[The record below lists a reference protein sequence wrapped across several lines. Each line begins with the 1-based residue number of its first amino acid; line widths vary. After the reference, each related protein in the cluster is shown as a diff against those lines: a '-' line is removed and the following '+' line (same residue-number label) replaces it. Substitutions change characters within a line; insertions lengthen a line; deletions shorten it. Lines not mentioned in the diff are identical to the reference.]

1 MDILEMIDE
10 AKKLMR
16 GKMLELNEDKCTIV
30 GDVHADIEAFE
41 LLEEKIYGKA
51 IFLGDYADR
60 GDEPLEVYERILK
73 MFIEDK
79 AVLLRGNHETEDV
92 YPHEL
97 PWQLSS
103 YEDGEEIYRSL
114 VDLWERMPYSAILN
128 GEIWLAHGGVPCRSD
143 LSGISNPSNDLAL
156 EILWNDPW
164 EREECGENFKRGV
177 MFFFGKKATR
187 NLFEKLG
194 VRLVVR
200 AHEPH
205 KVLRVEQNGMVITVG
220 SCANPYGQANFAIL
234 RLDSGQRWQDGYD
247 FVDKFGM
254 ELSIY

>member
-1 MDILEMIDE
+1 MDILELIDE

-16 GKMLELNEDKCTIV
+16 GKMIEVEEKKCTII
-30 GDVHADIEAFE
+30 GDVHADLEALE
-41 LLEEKIYGKA
+41 LIEEKIYGKA
-51 IFLGDYADR
+51 VFLGDYADR

-73 MFIEDK
+73 MFLDDK
-79 AVLLRGNHETEDV
+79 AVLLRGNHESEDV

-97 PWQLSS
+97 PWQLSY
-103 YEDGEEIYRSL
+103 YENGEEIYRSL

-143 LSGISNPSNDLAL
+143 LKGIRNPTEDLAL

-177 MFFFGKKATR
+177 MFFFGKRATR

-200 AHEPH
+200 SHEPQ
-205 KVLRVEQNGMVITVG
+205 KVLKVEQGGMVITVG
-220 SCANPYGQANFAIL
+220 SCANPYSLANFAIL
-234 RLDSGQRWQDGYD
+234 CVDSEQKWHDGYD
-247 FVDKFGM
+247 FVNKFGV
-254 ELSIY
+254 EISLY

>member
-1 MDILEMIDE
+1 MKILELIDE
-10 AKKLMR
+10 AKKLMKA
-16 GKMLELNEDKCTIV
+16 KMLELDEKICTII
-30 GDVHADIEAFE
+30 GDVHADLEAFE
-41 LLEEKIYGKA
+41 ILEERIAGKA

-60 GDEPLEVYERILK
+60 GDEPLEVYERVLK
-73 MFIEDK
+73 MFLEDK
-79 AVLLRGNHETEDV
+79 AVLLRGNHESEDV

-103 YEDGEEIYRSL
+103 YEEGEEIYRSL
-114 VDLWERMPYSAILN
+114 SQLWERMPYSAILN
-128 GEIWLAHGGVPCRSD
+128 NEIWLAHGGVPCRNE
-143 LSGISNPSNDLAL
+143 LVGIRNPDEDLAL

-200 AHEPH
+200 AHEPQ
-205 KVLRVEQNGMVITVG
+205 KVLRVEQKGMVITVG
-220 SCANPYGQANFAIL
+220 SCANPYSLANFAIL
-234 RLDSGQRWQDGYD
+234 RYDSEQSWSDGYE
-247 FVDKFGM
+247 FVEKFGV
-254 ELSIY
+254 ELSLY